1 MTTRSKCLIALGVL
15 AILSIGP
22 LPTTT
27 LLGFYVVLARPRWF
41 KELVRKLYAEG
52 EGGKL

>member
-15 AILSIGP
+15 AVLGIGP
-22 LPTTT
+22 VPTTS

-41 KELVRKLYAEG
+41 KALIHKLYAEG
-52 EGGKL
+52 EDRR